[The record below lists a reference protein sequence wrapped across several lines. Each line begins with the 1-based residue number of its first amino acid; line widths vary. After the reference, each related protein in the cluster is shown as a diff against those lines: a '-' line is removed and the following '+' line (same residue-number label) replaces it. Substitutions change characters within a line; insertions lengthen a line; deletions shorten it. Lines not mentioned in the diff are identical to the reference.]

1 VRIFLAGAS
10 GVIGRHLL
18 PLLIGAGHEVAG
30 LTRSAGNADAP
41 AAAGA
46 PPVVADVYD
55 AAALS
60 ATVVAYRPELV
71 MHQLTDLPDR
81 AEDLDEEHRARNAR
95 IRVEGTDNLLAAA
108 RAAGATRVVA
118 QSIAWTPPGG
128 APSVE
133 HLESAVLA
141 FGGVVVRYGQLYGP
155 GTFYPDGLPDP
166 PRIAVDEA
174 ARRTLPALTMPSGV
188 LTIVD

>member
-1 VRIFLAGAS
+1 MRIFLAGAT
-10 GVIGRHLL
+10 GIIGQHLV
-18 PLLIGAGHEVAG
+18 PLLVAGGHAVTG
-30 LTRSAGNADAP
+30 LTRSAAKADAL

-46 PPVVADVYD
+46 TPAV

-60 ATVVAYRPELV
+60 AAVVDDRPDLV

-81 AEDLDEEHRARNAR
+81 VDDLAAHREANAR
-95 IRVEGTDNLLAAA
+95 IRVEGTDNLLAAT
-108 RAAGATRVVA
+108 RAAGAAGFVA

-133 HLESAVLA
+133 HLESATLA
-141 FGGVVVRYGQLYGP
+141 FGGVVVRYGQFYGP
-155 GTFYPDGLPDP
+155 GTFYVDAPPDP

-174 ARRTLPALTMPSGV
+174 ARRTLPALTMASGI
-188 LTIVD
+188 LTITE

>member
-30 LTRSAGNADAP
+30 LTRSAGNADAL

-46 PPVVADVYD
+46 TPVVADVYD

>member
-30 LTRSAGNADAP
+30 LTRSAGNADAL

-46 PPVVADVYD
+46 TPVVADVYD

-108 RAAGATRVVA
+108 TAAGATRVVA
-118 QSIAWTPPGG
+118 QSIAWTPRGG

-174 ARRTLPALTMPSGV
+174 ARRTLPAVTMPSGV
-188 LTIVD
+188 LTIVE